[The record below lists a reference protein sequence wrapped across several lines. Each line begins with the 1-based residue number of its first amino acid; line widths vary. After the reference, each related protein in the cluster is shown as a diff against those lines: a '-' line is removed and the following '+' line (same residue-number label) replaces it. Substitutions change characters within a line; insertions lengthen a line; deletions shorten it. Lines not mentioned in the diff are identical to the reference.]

1 MNRSTLLRSLR
12 RLTATVVIL
21 TLAIGVSGAVA
32 GAAGTGTVI
41 SPGLNTTGG
50 TVTADAGGA
59 TRTLT
64 SDEAASMMQ
73 PLVAAMYYGNPQVL
87 TPPDTATRYTIVF
100 DYVFTA
106 DDPDTTGQ
114 FTVDYAQQGSAG
126 WISMPQQALWPG
138 SAVTADTAGQ
148 WFGAGTAFVAGFNGQ
163 GTIKTF
169 TDTTASS
176 TTSSGSSSN
185 NTLVIVLVVIG
196 AVVLLGGAF
205 VVVRRR
211 RTNA

>member
-87 TPPDTATRYTIVF
+87 TPPDTATRC
-100 DYVFTA
+100 
-106 DDPDTTGQ
+106 Q

-138 SAVTADTAGQ
+138 SAVTADTAGK